1 MTNGSSSQEAQPPLA
16 QLGLRAEII
25 ALAAIALPS
34 ALTSAARTLLDLEN
48 TAVIGRIPG
57 PHGKPTALFLDAAA
71 LAAMFINVTQ
81 TSFGRSCDGAL
92 SVLVAQA
99 FGARNRHLIGIWLVI
114 GLFSFTLS
122 ALLLG
127 GMWSASPFL
136 LQLLDSTDAAA
147 AKLASRYTLLAIPSV
162 FPNMLMWCVAVW
174 LIGQNIAWP
183 EMVVYF
189 CTVAVNVG
197 LNWGLVFAARLGFD
211 GAPLAVGLTRLL
223 GFLGLA
229 TITAALHRRRAIR
242 LPAFCAAATFR
253 EACRRHRLRSFAEQ
267 ALPQLLMA
275 LLQEFGFA
283 AVAFVAS
290 RIGEAAFSAHNI
302 MFQCFI
308 WLTAPLFGL
317 ISATE
322 VRIGNHLGAG
332 DARSARRVAWL
343 AVYAALLL
351 ASAVAAALFALR
363 DRLGYIFTKDEDVVI
378 NIRRI
383 APIAGGCCEQGTAL
397 RTPVCTLRCV
407 IVTPIHVAT
416 TAQPARLT
424 SVIPSH
430 P

>member
-1 MTNGSSSQEAQPPLA
+1 
-16 QLGLRAEII
+16 
-25 ALAAIALPS
+25 
-34 ALTSAARTLLDLEN
+34 
-48 TAVIGRIPG
+48 
-57 PHGKPTALFLDAAA
+57 
-71 LAAMFINVTQ
+71 MFINVTQ

-308 WLTAPLFGL
+308 WLTAPPFW
-317 ISATE
+317 A
-322 VRIGNHLGAG
+322 HLGHRGAHRQSSRRG
-332 DARSARRVAWL
+332 GRPVGASRRVARRL
-343 AVYAALLL
+343 RCAPLG
-351 ASAVAAALFALR
+351 FGRGRRALR
-363 DRLGYIFTKDEDVVI
+363 LARSPRIHLYQGRGRRDQHTPHRTHRRRL
-378 NIRRI
+378 
-383 APIAGGCCEQGTAL
+383 L
-397 RTPVCTLRCV
+397 
-407 IVTPIHVAT
+407 
-416 TAQPARLT
+416 
-424 SVIPSH
+424 
-430 P
+430 